1 MNWFSRIARAVVD
14 WLSRPR
20 RDHEKLLEF
29 SNHAIEDNGWRQGSL
44 VPDELVAKLIA
55 QRMIDEPGVQGIW
68 VVLSQ
73 DCDLIHRDLAA
84 EPNVELVFGEAVP
97 KPDKGYT
104 WSKNARELH
113 VFDSTLE
120 KAFAFKTRYRKV
132 IPRQLLCC
140 HTPQDRRLNMVN
152 VKLLARWIS
161 RKYFRAAFPNSF
173 NQRIEP
179 YEDKIKKL
187 LSKASGHFQE
197 IHINVTSDELRP
209 EEPYRIIVLCIVA
222 NEDSEKQ
229 GELQKAIDLGSEF
242 KSFLD
247 KCTGIEVVACDVRT
261 RSEVSL
267 DDLDLMQRWD
277 FDSISIRKTDT
288 IELAPIDL

>member
-1 MNWFSRIARAVVD
+1 MSIDPAQAPNW
-14 WLSRPR
+14 
-20 RDHEKLLEF
+20 
-29 SNHAIEDNGWRQGSL
+29 
-44 VPDELVAKLIA
+44 LVA
-55 QRMIDEPGVQGIW
+55 QRIIDQPEVQGIW

-113 VFDSTLE
+113 VFDSNLD
-120 KAFAFKTRYRKV
+120 KSFAFKTRYRKI

-140 HTPQDRRLNMVN
+140 HAPQNLRLNAEN

-161 RKYFRAAFPNSF
+161 RKYFRAAFPNIF

-187 LSKASGHFQE
+187 LMRADGHFQE
-197 IHINVTSDELRP
+197 IHINVTSNELPP

-222 NEDSEKQ
+222 NEDSERQ
-229 GELQKAIDLGSEF
+229 GELQKAIDLGREL
-242 KSFLD
+242 KSLLN
-247 KCTGIEVVACDVRT
+247 KCNGIEVVECDVRT
-261 RSEVSL
+261 RGEVSL

-288 IELAPIDL
+288 IDLAPKDR